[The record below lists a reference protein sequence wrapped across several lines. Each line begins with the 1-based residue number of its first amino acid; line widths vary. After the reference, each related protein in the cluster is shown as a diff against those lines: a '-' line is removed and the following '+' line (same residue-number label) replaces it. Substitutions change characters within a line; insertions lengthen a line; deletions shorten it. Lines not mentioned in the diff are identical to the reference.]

1 MSERCGG
8 LIATI
13 PVLVP
18 RSFRK
23 LLRASAM
30 HSPHFLSA
38 AELFALFS
46 INAAYPSSIN
56 VNPVQGALD
65 GWLPA

>member
-1 MSERCGG
+1 
-8 LIATI
+8 
-13 PVLVP
+13 
-18 RSFRK
+18 
-23 LLRASAM
+23 M

-38 AELFALFS
+38 AELFAMFS